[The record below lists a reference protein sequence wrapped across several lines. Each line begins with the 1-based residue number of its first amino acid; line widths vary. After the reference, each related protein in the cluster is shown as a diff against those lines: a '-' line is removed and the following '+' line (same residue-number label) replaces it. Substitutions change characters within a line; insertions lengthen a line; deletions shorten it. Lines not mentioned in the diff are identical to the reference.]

1 MVAIHL
7 TFQCRAD
14 TGDYGGKIGPTV
26 LQTITVYLMA
36 CTKPRTNPVVPSV
49 LDNTNKKNLEKKNA
63 KLNDSKG
70 NVCVIFALST
80 PNLYMCK
87 CSAPRKRLTYFCRS
101 QMQKK
106 KKIEP

>member
-49 LDNTNKKNLEKKNA
+49 LDNTNKKNLEKKM
-63 KLNDSKG
+63 LNLMIQKEMY
-70 NVCVIFALST
+70 VLYLLCQHQTCV
-80 PNLYMCK
+80 
-87 CSAPRKRLTYFCRS
+87 
-101 QMQKK
+101 
-106 KKIEP
+106 